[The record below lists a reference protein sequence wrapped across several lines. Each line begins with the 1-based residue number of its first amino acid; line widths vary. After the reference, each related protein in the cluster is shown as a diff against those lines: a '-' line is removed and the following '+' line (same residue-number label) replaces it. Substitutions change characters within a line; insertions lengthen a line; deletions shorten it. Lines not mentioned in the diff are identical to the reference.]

1 MRVLVTGGAG
11 YIGSHGARA
20 LARRG
25 HDVVI
30 YDNLSTGH
38 RELARGF
45 ELIEGSVGDAST
57 LARAL
62 RGVGAVM
69 HFAAHSQVSE
79 SVENPRKYF
88 ENNVRDGLVL
98 LHTCLEAGVHR
109 FIFSSTAAVYGNP
122 CTVPIVEDAPK
133 APVNPYGMSKLA
145 FEYALQSYSAAYDL
159 RFMSLRY
166 FNAAG
171 CNDSGEIGELHLP
184 ETHLI
189 PAALQSATGAREELQ
204 IFGDDYDTP
213 DGTCVRDYIHVEDLA
228 DSHVLALEYLA
239 GGGGCGILNLGTGQG
254 HTVKEVLATIEQV
267 IGRELKKR
275 IVGRRPGDPPVLLA
289 DPSRAEKL
297 LGWKATRS
305 LEDMVSSAWK
315 FHELHAERAVAI
327 PQEEIASRHTDG
339 NPP

>member
-25 HDVVI
+25 HDVAI

-38 RELARGF
+38 RELAQGF
-45 ELIEGSVGDAST
+45 ELVEGHVGDAAT
-57 LARAL
+57 LGRAL
-62 RGVGAVM
+62 RGADAVM
-69 HFAAHSQVSE
+69 HFAAHSLVGE
-79 SVENPRKYF
+79 SVQHPRKYF

-98 LHTCLEAGVHR
+98 LNTCLEAGVHR
-109 FIFSSTAAVYGNP
+109 FIFSSTSSVYGAP
-122 CTVPIVEDAPK
+122 REVPIVEDAPK

-145 FEYALQSYSAAYDL
+145 FEYAMQSYDPAYGL

-171 CNDSGEIGELHLP
+171 CHESGEIGELHNP

-189 PAALQSATGAREELQ
+189 PAALQSATGARAELQ

-228 DSHVLALEYLA
+228 EAHVLALEHLA
-239 GGGGCGILNLGTGQG
+239 GGGASAILNLGTGKG
-254 HTVKEVLATIEQV
+254 HTVKEVVTTIERV

-275 IVGRRPGDPPVLLA
+275 IVGRRPGDPPALFA

-305 LEDMVSSAWK
+305 LQDMVASAWK
-315 FHELHAERAVAI
+315 FHQLHSPRAHAVSER
-327 PQEEIASRHTDG
+327 
-339 NPP
+339 